1 MSAKVPGFSNYQTE
15 PFTLAV
21 DITPANITV
30 GGVYWSPEWGS
41 TAVLLVNPPADGESV
56 ALCTSG
62 FTGAVADIPDN
73 ALVKAKV
80 DTAATPSVAFGLTSL
95 PIRFTDADAGNVTLV
110 AGSSFNA
117 VCQWLPITEPGD

>member
-21 DITPANITV
+21 STTPAVFGSLV
-30 GGVYWSPEWGS
+30 GGWTADMGS
-41 TAVLLVNPPADGESV
+41 TAILLVSPPADGESV
-56 ALCTSG
+56 ALCVPG
-62 FTGAVADIPDN
+62 FTGTVADIPDN
-73 ALVKAKV
+73 ALLKAKV

-95 PIRFTDADAGNVTLV
+95 PIRYTDAAGSNVALV
-110 AGSSFNA
+110 ASSSFSA

>member
-21 DITPANITV
+21 DITPATFGSTL
-30 GGVYWSPEWGS
+30 GGWDPEMGS
-41 TAVLLVNPPADGESV
+41 TAILIVSPPADGESV
-56 ALCTSG
+56 ALCVSG
-62 FTGAVADIPDN
+62 FSGAVADIPDN

-80 DTAATPSVAFGLTSL
+80 DTAASVAFGLTSL
-95 PIRFTDADAGNVTLV
+95 PIRYTDAVNNNVALV
-110 AGSSFNA
+110 ASSSFNA

>member
-21 DITPANITV
+21 DITPATFGSAL
-30 GGVYWSPEWGS
+30 GGWSPDMGA
-41 TAVLLVNPPADGESV
+41 TAILIVSPPADGESV
-56 ALCTSG
+56 ALCVPG
-62 FTGAVADIPDN
+62 FSGAVADIPDN

-80 DTAATPSVAFGLTSL
+80 DTAASVAFGLTSL
-95 PIRFTDADAGNVTLV
+95 PIRYTDATNNNVALV
-110 AGSSFNA
+110 ASSSFNA

>member
-21 DITPANITV
+21 STTPATFGSAL
-30 GGVYWSPEWGS
+30 GGWLPDMGS
-41 TAVLLVNPPADGESV
+41 TAILIVSPPADGESV
-56 ALCTSG
+56 ALCVSG
-62 FTGAVADIPDN
+62 FSGAVADIPDN

-80 DTAATPSVAFGLTSL
+80 DTAASVAFGLTSL
-95 PIRFTDADAGNVTLV
+95 PIRYTDAVNNNVALV
-110 AGSSFNA
+110 ASSSFNA